1 MQLIELNVQLVS
13 APPKSS
19 RWVDQLESSIRRRWS
34 DVFHLLSPTR
44 PVAYSNILLSTAV
57 VLLATVGLCV
67 PPFLSD
73 HESGVPELLPIE
85 SSPR

>member
-1 MQLIELNVQLVS
+1 MS
-13 APPKSS
+13 
-19 RWVDQLESSIRRRWS
+19 
-34 DVFHLLSPTR
+34 FTYCHLH

-73 HESGVPELLPIE
+73 PESGVPELVPIE
-85 SSPR
+85 SSHLGPR

>member
-1 MQLIELNVQLVS
+1 MS
-13 APPKSS
+13 
-19 RWVDQLESSIRRRWS
+19 
-34 DVFHLLSPTR
+34 FTYCHLH

-85 SSPR
+85 SSHLGPR